1 MKINFL
7 KKRKFKVGI
16 NSKIKITEKARIHLK
31 NDEQVSFFGKEGLY
45 DFCKKNWGFYSTP
58 SINSRL
64 KNNNFEVYL
73 ASNLLNRFFV
83 FTVEKTKKNDFLN
96 YIRSEDNQIIMR
108 LDDAINPFQLKQKI
122 EIGLKNLKKYCNG
135 INECNNNKKNIKS
148 VFKYSTAPKGEPSY
162 KVNNYYREIVKC
174 NNCEHFFSKH
184 NINLNLLYKNDYSLI
199 SHGKNILRKF
209 NRINNLKNK
218 SDNFHRINR
227 VLQIFQKKNKEY
239 RLLDI
244 GSGMGIFLY
253 QLKKKTNWKL
263 QGIESDK
270 NNVLFS
276 KNNLK
281 LSVKNKTFKSSQF
294 KNLKFDI
301 ITLNKVIEHLKD
313 PEFILKDIQKI
324 LKKEGFIYIEVPD
337 AVSAKKS
344 KNGKN
349 SEEFYL
355 DHFHIFSIYSLR
367 NVLMKCGYEIIDI
380 KKIKEPSGKHTI
392 YAFAKYS

>member
-1 MKINFL
+1 M
-7 KKRKFKVGI
+7 
-16 NSKIKITEKARIHLK
+16 
-31 NDEQVSFFGKEGLY
+31 
-45 DFCKKNWGFYSTP
+45 
-58 SINSRL
+58 
-64 KNNNFEVYL
+64 
-73 ASNLLNRFFV
+73 
-83 FTVEKTKKNDFLN
+83 
-96 YIRSEDNQIIMR
+96 
-108 LDDAINPFQLKQKI
+108 
-122 EIGLKNLKKYCNG
+122 
-135 INECNNNKKNIKS
+135 
-148 VFKYSTAPKGEPSY
+148 
-162 KVNNYYREIVKC
+162 
-174 NNCEHFFSKH
+174 
-184 NINLNLLYKNDYSLI
+184 LYKNDYSLI

-227 VLQIFQKKNKEY
+227 VLQFFQKKNKEY

-324 LKKEGFIYIEVPD
+324 RIYI
-337 AVSAKKS
+337 
-344 KNGKN
+344 
-349 SEEFYL
+349 Y
-355 DHFHIFSIYSLR
+355 
-367 NVLMKCGYEIIDI
+367 
-380 KKIKEPSGKHTI
+380 
-392 YAFAKYS
+392 